1 MIVQLALRTPAVFRP
16 VVAGLAAAALAAQG
30 DTPVGTRAMLDHAGD
45 DSLGILVGMSVDLAY
60 SPRVL
65 RDLIAS
71 SVERL
76 VDQIHEA
83 DAACS

>member
-1 MIVQLALRTPAVFRP
+1 
-16 VVAGLAAAALAAQG
+16 
-30 DTPVGTRAMLDHAGD
+30 
-45 DSLGILVGMSVDLAY
+45 MSVDLAY
-60 SPRVL
+60 SPTVL

-83 DAACS
+83 DIACA